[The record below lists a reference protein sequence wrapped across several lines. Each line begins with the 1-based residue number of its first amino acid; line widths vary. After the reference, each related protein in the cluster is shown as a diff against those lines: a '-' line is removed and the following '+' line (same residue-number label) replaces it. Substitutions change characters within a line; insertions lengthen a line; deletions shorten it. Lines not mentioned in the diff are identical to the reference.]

1 MTRPDDKPDGKSEA
15 IPDRPGAPRLTPE
28 EIAREVAGRE
38 RRKPVP
44 DPDDALSDKRGEG

>member
-1 MTRPDDKPDGKSEA
+1 MSMDDKRKNSVSET

-28 EIAREVAGRE
+28 EIARAAARRE
-38 RRKPVP
+38 GKKPRP